1 MKQIFST
8 ELFCPH
14 LARTAASKERLS
26 RSLTVALMR
35 SVFSESSSGLSFSTT
50 LLATMASLFSV

>member
-1 MKQIFST
+1 MKQIFLT
-8 ELFCPH
+8 QLFFPH
-14 LARTAASKERLS
+14 LARTAASKERLR